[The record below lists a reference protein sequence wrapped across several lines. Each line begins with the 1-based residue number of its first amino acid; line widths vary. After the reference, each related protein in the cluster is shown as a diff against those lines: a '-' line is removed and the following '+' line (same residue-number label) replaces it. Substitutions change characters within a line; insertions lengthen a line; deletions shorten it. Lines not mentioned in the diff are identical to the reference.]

1 MNNRIICM
9 SLQAQNVVK
18 EIEEIKSRLINIEIR
33 FIESENPEKEDAKA
47 VKEALEEY
55 RKSKTIP
62 HNF

>member
-1 MNNRIICM
+1 M

-33 FIESENPEKEDAKA
+33 LIESENPEKEDVKA

-55 RKSKTIP
+55 RKGKTTP
-62 HNF
+62 YNF